1 MWFNTSDSSQTD
13 SGYYSATVNVNATA
27 NSVRVNLR
35 GSVNSCDSSNN
46 GNTVYA
52 IRVESQGPNAGR
64 LTNLDS
70 QTLNRGTV
78 PNARYSW
85 SSIGGSIGADLNVS
99 GLATN
104 NIGRQ
109 DSQSITI
116 DIYRCFS
123 SNPPNV
129 NGSCY
134 ATPVEV
140 NVVRDAGP
148 DFNLVPTISGTPSFI
163 ESGSASANTVTL
175 APSVNNTGST
185 TSTSAPWKI
194 VTFNLAPSAGI
205 PSGGVSGAAPEQFFG
220 NNASAIK
227 TGTDAFVKN
236 MTPLPSDPQVI
247 GDLPIGTRVC
257 YALSVQPVTQSNG
270 SWSHSTPFCVTI
282 GKAPKVQ
289 ILGNDLMVG
298 RLFAG
303 ATVAVPSSKIQTSI
317 TKKAAASVTI
327 TAPQSAFGGL
337 WKTGVDETSTKLGE
351 NQPDTHWDLDRIIRT
366 PGSTGPTCQK
376 AVGLDGKS
384 LISVPTTSA
393 SPRIAPRTIVEN
405 SNNTKAG
412 MYTNDHHDVTG
423 DVSGPVA
430 AHNGE
435 YVWEQT
441 SPYARWISQNTY
453 GQNYN
458 NPDDPNTPANEKCYD
473 PTNDNG
479 EDSNLPNA
487 NIYVFKL
494 KDGFTIDPAANVDLD
509 SAKIH
514 IEGGVDNRVKFIVNG
529 QELGDWQNPG
539 WRSDSKATSD
549 SKAGVFKNGSGNTLE
564 VWVQSTAS
572 LTGLLI
578 DKLTIEA
585 TAQVPQANMYGSW
598 TEYLATATGP
608 ITGIGSGSAYAG
620 GVPTQTVCGASLL
633 TLSNTITADAC
644 SLGSPLGGYK
654 TNKMIPDVAST
665 FATNSATP
673 TLPSQNLT
681 GLNGLY
687 KASGDFA
694 ITGGDI
700 GLGKSV
706 IINAPTSTV
715 TITGDIKY
723 STSAMTS
730 INNIPQVII
739 IAKNI
744 MINGVNENGAVK
756 QVDAWLIASD
766 TINTCADAGTSASL
780 TINRCKARL
789 TVNGPVMANKLLL
802 WRTGGSEAGAA
813 AGDPAEVFNFRPDA
827 YLWGISQSLKSGR
840 LETVSERELPPRY

>member
-1 MWFNTSDSSQTD
+1 
-13 SGYYSATVNVNATA
+13 
-27 NSVRVNLR
+27 
-35 GSVNSCDSSNN
+35 
-46 GNTVYA
+46 
-52 IRVESQGPNAGR
+52 
-64 LTNLDS
+64 
-70 QTLNRGTV
+70 
-78 PNARYSW
+78 
-85 SSIGGSIGADLNVS
+85 
-99 GLATN
+99 
-104 NIGRQ
+104 
-109 DSQSITI
+109 
-116 DIYRCFS
+116 
-123 SNPPNV
+123 
-129 NGSCY
+129 
-134 ATPVEV
+134 
-140 NVVRDAGP
+140 
-148 DFNLVPTISGTPSFI
+148 
-163 ESGSASANTVTL
+163 
-175 APSVNNTGST
+175 
-185 TSTSAPWKI
+185 
-194 VTFNLAPSAGI
+194 
-205 PSGGVSGAAPEQFFG
+205 
-220 NNASAIK
+220 
-227 TGTDAFVKN
+227 
-236 MTPLPSDPQVI
+236 
-247 GDLPIGTRVC
+247 
-257 YALSVQPVTQSNG
+257 
-270 SWSHSTPFCVTI
+270 
-282 GKAPKVQ
+282 
-289 ILGNDLMVG
+289 
-298 RLFAG
+298 
-303 ATVAVPSSKIQTSI
+303 
-317 TKKAAASVTI
+317 
-327 TAPQSAFGGL
+327 
-337 WKTGVDETSTKLGE
+337 
-351 NQPDTHWDLDRIIRT
+351 
-366 PGSTGPTCQK
+366 
-376 AVGLDGKS
+376 
-384 LISVPTTSA
+384 
-393 SPRIAPRTIVEN
+393 
-405 SNNTKAG
+405 
-412 MYTNDHHDVTG
+412 
-423 DVSGPVA
+423 
-430 AHNGE
+430 
-435 YVWEQT
+435 
-441 SPYARWISQNTY
+441 
-453 GQNYN
+453 
-458 NPDDPNTPANEKCYD
+458 
-473 PTNDNG
+473 
-479 EDSNLPNA
+479 
-487 NIYVFKL
+487 
-494 KDGFTIDPAANVDLD
+494 
-509 SAKIH
+509 
-514 IEGGVDNRVKFIVNG
+514 
-529 QELGDWQNPG
+529 
-539 WRSDSKATSD
+539 
-549 SKAGVFKNGSGNTLE
+549 
-564 VWVQSTAS
+564 VQSTAS

-723 STSAMTS
+723 STSTMTS

-802 WRTGGSEAGAA
+802 WRTGGSEAGTA